1 MIGGILEDIWTRFI
15 DLVED
20 ISDQYDDSEQ
30 PTIIHHEPAT
40 PTTMFD
46 NYGPIEKIVVVG
58 TGLMGSGIAQI
69 AVESGVKVCLVGRS
83 QEKCDQTRQKINTG
97 VQKSIKKR
105 MSTESAEAQQQLVEA
120 TMESLELVT
129 NLDDAGLSDAD
140 IVIEAVVENLKVKQK
155 LFTELEAKVSEK
167 CLLVTNT
174 SSFLLED
181 VSCKMG
187 AAKREQFGGLHFF
200 NPVPAMKLV
209 EVVRGNGTSDA
220 AYEVLVNFCQKIGKT
235 PVKCMDTP
243 GFIVNR
249 LLIPYLADS
258 MRLAESGKATRRD
271 IDTAMRLGTG
281 YPMGPFELMD
291 YIGLDTMKFIMDG
304 WHQRCPDDH
313 RYSPCESLDSLVVGG
328 KLGRKNGE
336 GFYRYAK

>member
-181 VSCKMG
+181 VSCKNGRRQARAVRRVTFLQPSAGDEAGGGG
-187 AAKREQFGGLHFF
+187 ARQWHQRRG
-200 NPVPAMKLV
+200 
-209 EVVRGNGTSDA
+209 VRTTWPTRC
-220 AYEVLVNFCQKIGKT
+220 V
-235 PVKCMDTP
+235 
-243 GFIVNR
+243 
-249 LLIPYLADS
+249 
-258 MRLAESGKATRRD
+258 LAESGKATRRD

>member
-1 MIGGILEDIWTRFI
+1 MFI
-15 DLVED
+15 DLV
-20 ISDQYDDSEQ
+20 IIDQFDEPEQ
-30 PTIIHHEPAT
+30 TIYPTITPPTA
-40 PTTMFD
+40 PTTMIESYD
-46 NYGPIEKIVVVG
+46 PVEKIVVIG

-69 AVESGVKVCLVGRS
+69 AVESGIKVCLVGRS
-83 QEKCDQTRQKINTG
+83 QEKCDQARQKINSG

-105 MSTESAEAQQQLVEA
+105 LGTESAEEQQQLLEA
-120 TMESLELVT
+120 TMACLKLVT
-129 NLDDAGLSDAD
+129 SLDDACLFSAD

-155 LFTELEAKVSEK
+155 LFTELEAKVGEK

-181 VSCKMG
+181 VSCKLG

-209 EVVRGNGTSDA
+209 EVVRGSGTTDA
-220 AYEVLVNFCQKIGKT
+220 AYNALIDFCQKLGKT

-258 MRLAESGKATRRD
+258 MRLAESGNATRRD

-313 RYSPCESLDSLVVGG
+313 RYSPCESLDNLVTIG
-328 KLGRKNGE
+328 KVGRKSGE